1 MGRKNKEKPMS
12 MMEFAQ
18 VVKELTPSQRKALNN
33 LIDAMLE
40 FQNELKKVSNAEGE
54 NVVSS

>member
-18 VVKELTPSQRKALNN
+18 AVKELTPSQRKALNN

-40 FQNELKKVSNAEGE
+40 FQNELKKVGNVEGDTGAKF
-54 NVVSS
+54 